1 MRRIWHINTD
11 EHSVN
16 YNGLLDAS
24 SGMAGAIVLYCRP
37 VCTKMVESVP
47 VASLVRASRENL
59 VELLST
65 D

>member
-1 MRRIWHINTD
+1 MRRIWNINTD

-16 YNGLLDAS
+16 YNGLLNAS

-47 VASLVRASRENL
+47 VSSS
-59 VELLST
+59 VERGRTCESC
-65 D
+65 

>member
-1 MRRIWHINTD
+1 M
-11 EHSVN
+11 N

-47 VASLVRASRENL
+47 VASSVRASRENL